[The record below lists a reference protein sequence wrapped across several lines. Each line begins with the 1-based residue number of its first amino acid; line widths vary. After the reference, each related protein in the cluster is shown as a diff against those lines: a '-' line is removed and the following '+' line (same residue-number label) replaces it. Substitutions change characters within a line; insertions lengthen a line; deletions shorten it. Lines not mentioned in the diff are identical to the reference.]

1 MTATKRLLKGVA
13 TLGVAGLL
21 VACGGGGG
29 APAPS
34 AAAIPAALQSTY
46 DTAKTEPSL
55 TWYSSQDPGLN
66 DAVVTAFQA
75 QYPGVKVQALRLAT
89 GALATRYS
97 QERQAGAVTAGLI
110 TLADPNFV
118 QTGRAAGWFEVFEK
132 SALPSLGRLPDR
144 FFDKGVATTG
154 INVLGIAYNTNSGQP
169 PPATWQDALA
179 PGFQGK
185 ILLGDP
191 RNVPSYL
198 ALAKIL
204 TDKVGPDYL
213 SRLKAQQPTLVDSM
227 VPGTQQLAA
236 GEAALALPDVLSVVA
251 PLKAK
256 GAPIDFVVP
265 TPTTGNEFATM
276 ISKGGASPATAKLLD
291 DFLFTDAGQRAFN
304 GTAGSSPLGAVDG
317 TAPLPSDYVAPD
329 IAKLPPVRADLLGRL
344 GLS

>member
-1 MTATKRLLKGVA
+1 MKMLLRGVA
-13 TLGVAGLL
+13 LLGAACLL
-21 VACGGGGG
+21 AACGGGGP
-29 APAPS
+29 APATQPVPV
-34 AAAIPAALQSTY
+34 PAALQSTF
-46 DTAKTEPSL
+46 DTARTEPPL

-66 DAVVTAFQA
+66 DAVVSAFEA
-75 QYPGVKVQALRLAT
+75 QYPGVEVQALRLAT

-132 SALPSLGRLPDR
+132 SALPSLDRLPDR

-154 INVLGIAYNTNSGQP
+154 INVLGIAYNTNDVQQ

-179 PGFQGK
+179 PAYRGK
-185 ILLGDP
+185 MLLGDP

-204 TDKVGPDYL
+204 TDRVGSDYL
-213 SRLKAQQPTLVDSM
+213 TRLKAQEPTLVDSM

-236 GEAALALPDVLSVVA
+236 GEAALAVPNVLSVVA
-251 PLKAK
+251 PLKDK

-265 TPTTGNEFATM
+265 TPTTGNEFTTM
-276 ISKGGASPATAKLLD
+276 ISAGGTSPATAKLLD

-304 GTAGSSPLGAVDG
+304 GTAGSSPLGSVDG
-317 TAPLPSDYVAPD
+317 TAPLPADYLDPD
-329 IAKLPPVRADLLGRL
+329 IEKLPPVRAALLAQL